1 MSVVKDIPVYY
12 AFERC
17 PLDID
22 CLVEAVRSRYGGSA
36 KWFLLLCITRRTLY
50 LAYDLAFA
58 HCSDKM
64 EEAIRAVC
72 PHVVCGKVKHSQ
84 NLKEDEAFADNYIK
98 VGTMY
103 FPGKELSTEGI
114 LLFVGKDGI
123 VTSNVSE
130 NGNLYSILLDSG
142 YSQAAVYSDY
152 EIKMVVG
159 VGVSISSRTQTSS

>member
-22 CLVEAVRSRYGGSA
+22 CLVEAVRSRYGGST
-36 KWFLLLCITRRTLY
+36 KWFLLLYITRRTLY

-72 PHVVCGKVKHSQ
+72 PHVVCGRVKHSQ
-84 NLKEDEAFADNYIK
+84 NLKDDETFAEDCVK

-103 FPGKELSTEGI
+103 FPGKELSAEGI

-159 VGVSISSRTQTSS
+159 IDAFLSSRTQTSS

>member
-1 MSVVKDIPVYY
+1 
-12 AFERC
+12 
-17 PLDID
+17 
-22 CLVEAVRSRYGGSA
+22 
-36 KWFLLLCITRRTLY
+36 
-50 LAYDLAFA
+50 
-58 HCSDKM
+58 
-64 EEAIRAVC
+64 
-72 PHVVCGKVKHSQ
+72 
-84 NLKEDEAFADNYIK
+84 
-98 VGTMY
+98 MY